1 MTYWSLPWK
10 RAGQCERAAGNGMP
24 ASLNLAP
31 SLEEGHSAPIQ
42 SPQKSD
48 GSGMGNAT
56 VATKEEGEMTV
67 ARILATKGR
76 EVLTAQPHRTLKEV
90 AEILA
95 ARGVGAVVIADVQ
108 GSVLGILSE
117 RDIVR
122 AVGRRGAKA
131 LDDAA
136 SMHMTTQVVTATED
150 ETVLAT
156 VEKMN
161 AGRFRHVPVLKDGR
175 LAGIV
180 SIGDVVKYRL
190 AEMEHE
196 QSALREYIAAV

>member
-1 MTYWSLPWK
+1 
-10 RAGQCERAAGNGMP
+10 
-24 ASLNLAP
+24 
-31 SLEEGHSAPIQ
+31 
-42 SPQKSD
+42 
-48 GSGMGNAT
+48 
-56 VATKEEGEMTV
+56 MTV

-76 EVLTAQPHRTLKEV
+76 EVQTAQPHRTLREV

-95 ARGVGAVVIADVQ
+95 ARGIGAVVVADIQ

-122 AVGRRGAKA
+122 AVAHRGAKA

-136 SMHMTTQVVTATED
+136 SMHMTTQVITASEE
-150 ETVLAT
+150 ETVLAMA
-156 VEKMN
+156 EKMT
-161 AGRFRHVPVLKDGR
+161 AGRFRHMPVVKEGR

-180 SIGDVVKYRL
+180 SIGDVMKFRL

-196 QSALREYIAAV
+196 HSAMRDYIASAA